1 MRFLEGWP
9 VPGNIVLGGFGQ
21 DVVSLMRTISRCE
34 VSGIGRMT
42 SSRKNGLGWS
52 GPGCGQLRERIR
64 YRDIGLLEGFPV
76 SGNMVLD
83 GLGQEL
89 VDLIK
94 D

>member
-9 VPGNIVLGGFGQ
+9 VPGNIVLDGLGQ
-21 DVVSLMRTISRCE
+21 DVVSLMRRIARCE
-34 VSGIGRMT
+34 VSGIGRIS

-52 GPGCGQLRERIR
+52 GPGCGQFDKGFDTENV
-64 YRDIGLLEGFPV
+64 GFLEGFPV
-76 SGNMVLD
+76 PGNMVLD

-94 D
+94 E